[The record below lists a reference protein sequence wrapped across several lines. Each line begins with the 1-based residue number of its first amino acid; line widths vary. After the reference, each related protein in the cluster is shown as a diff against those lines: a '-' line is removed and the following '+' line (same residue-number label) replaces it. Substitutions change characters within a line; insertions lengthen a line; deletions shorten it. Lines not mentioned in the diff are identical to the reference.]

1 MNEIKTGGKKRDNET
16 LKRGTTK
23 CQATTIA
30 HPSTL
35 SPTKSSILSLS
46 HGQFMHTFTTDYIP
60 ISWQKLLTRGF
71 KVIKILIWFR
81 ISHRV
86 GVCIVLCTFVWVCFH
101 VAHQFIETKLKQ
113 RNKKPLRSRCESRE
127 TNTSNRVLLTKKK
140 FAWKIFMRCIIL
152 MVHWF
157 VPTHLFNIL
166 CFTVIRSTKPHY
178 MHIYFSLRW

>member
-86 GVCIVLCTFVWVCFH
+86 RVCIVLCTFVWVCFH

-127 TNTSNRVLLTKKK
+127 TNTSNRVLLTKKNSHEK
-140 FAWKIFMRCIIL
+140 Y
-152 MVHWF
+152 
-157 VPTHLFNIL
+157 L
-166 CFTVIRSTKPHY
+166 CVASYSWYTGSFQ
-178 MHIYFSLRW
+178 HIYSIFYASL